1 MIRINLMPRAKRAAR
16 ATSSGGGSASNTM
29 WAGAYFGAALITIAL
44 CAVWYV
50 SLDNELQAQVRANN
64 ELQTRIED
72 LRSQS
77 QGLEEVQAKLQQSLA
92 LAEVVEQLE
101 AGRTGP
107 TRVLMELS
115 NILSNGPGSG
125 PTIDPEELER
135 MRRDNPLAGFNRN
148 WDPRRLSIADF
159 KEEDG
164 QTEISGA
171 GRTNEDVAEFL
182 RRLALSE
189 IFERVTL
196 QETRAVD
203 INGIDL
209 IGFEVHARV
218 VY

>member
-16 ATSSGGGSASNTM
+16 ATSTGGSGSSTM
-29 WAGAYFGAALITIAL
+29 WAGAYFGGALITIAL

-50 SLDNELQAQVRANN
+50 SLDNELQAQIRANN
-64 ELQTRIED
+64 ELQQRIED
-72 LRSQS
+72 LRGQS

-115 NILSNGPGSG
+115 NILSTGPGAG

-135 MRRDNPLAGFNRN
+135 LRRDNPLAGFNRN
-148 WDPRRLSIADF
+148 WDPRRLSIAEF
-159 KEEDG
+159 TEEDG
-164 QTEISGA
+164 ETSIGGA

-189 IFERVTL
+189 IFVGVTL
-196 QETRAVD
+196 QETRAVE
-203 INGIDL
+203 IEGIEL
-209 IGFEVHARV
+209 IGFEIHARV
-218 VY
+218 EY

>member
-1 MIRINLMPRAKRAAR
+1 MIRINLMPHTKRAAR
-16 ATSSGGGSASNTM
+16 TKGGGAIGASSTV
-29 WAGAYFGAALITIAL
+29 WVGAYFAAALVTIAL

-50 SLDNELQAQVRANN
+50 SLDNEVQAQVRANN
-64 ELQTRIED
+64 ELQGRIDD

-77 QGLEEVQAKLQQSLA
+77 QGLEEVQAQLQQSLA

-115 NILSNGPGSG
+115 NILSTGPGSG
-125 PTIDPEELER
+125 PTIDPAELEQ

-148 WDPRRLSIADF
+148 WDPRRLSVDSF
-159 KEEDG
+159 VEEDG
-164 QTEISGA
+164 QAELAGA

-182 RRLALSE
+182 RRLSLSE
-189 IFERVTL
+189 VFEGVTL
-196 QETRAVD
+196 QETRAVEVESVE
-203 INGIDL
+203 L
-209 IGFEVHARV
+209 IGFKISARV

>member
-16 ATSSGGGSASNTM
+16 AASTGGSASNTA
-29 WAGAYFGAALITIAL
+29 WAGAYFGGALVTLAL

-64 ELQTRIED
+64 ELQGRIDD
-72 LRSQS
+72 LRGQS

-107 TRVLMELS
+107 TRVVMELS
-115 NILSNGPGSG
+115 NILSTGPDSG

-148 WDPRRLSIADF
+148 WDPRRLSVDEF
-159 KEEDG
+159 SEEDG
-164 QTEISGA
+164 TTLIKGA

-189 IFERVTL
+189 IFVGVTL
-196 QETRAVD
+196 QETRAVEVEN
-203 INGIDL
+203 IEL
-209 IGFEVHARV
+209 IGFEISARV

>member
-16 ATSSGGGSASNTM
+16 ATASVGGPSNTI
-29 WAGAYFGAALITIAL
+29 WAGVYFAAALITGAL

-115 NILSNGPGSG
+115 NILSTGPGSG

-148 WDPRRLSIADF
+148 WDPRRLSVDEF
-159 KEEDG
+159 TEEDG
-164 QTEISGA
+164 ATEIRGA

-189 IFERVTL
+189 IFEGVTL
-196 QETRAVD
+196 QETRAVEVE
-203 INGIDL
+203 GIEL
-209 IGFEVHARV
+209 IGFQISARV

>member
-1 MIRINLMPRAKRAAR
+1 MIRINLMPHTKRAAR
-16 ATSSGGGSASNTM
+16 TKSAGGPSSTV
-29 WAGAYFGAALITIAL
+29 WVGAYVGAALVTMAL

-50 SLDNELQAQVRANN
+50 SLDNEVQAQIRANN
-64 ELQTRIED
+64 ELQARIDD

-77 QGLEEVQAKLQQSLA
+77 QGLEEVQAELQQSLA

-115 NILSNGPGSG
+115 DILSTGPGSG
-125 PTIDPEELER
+125 PSIDPAELEQ

-148 WDPRRLSIADF
+148 WDPRRLSVDTFI
-159 KEEDG
+159 EEDG
-164 QTEISGA
+164 EAELVGA

-189 IFERVTL
+189 VFEGVTL
-196 QETRAVD
+196 RETRAVEVE
-203 INGIDL
+203 GVEL
-209 IGFEVHARV
+209 IGFKISARV